1 MAPSSASKTA
11 RLILAASLCAHG
23 AAALGGVVISE
34 IHYKP
39 PAGDEALEFV
49 ELANDSGTPE
59 DLSGYAFVEG
69 IYFVF
74 PERTI
79 LSGRGTIA
87 VCANAQAVRSRYGIE
102 NAIGDFTGR
111 LDSGGERISLANH
124 AGVVIQSVR
133 YRDRGKWPAAPYGTG
148 HSLVLK
154 DVRLDPAEPESWTQS
169 PELGGSPGKP
179 NFSTGPEAYV
189 ERVLVDRGAI
199 WRYARGTG
207 PFSTP
212 ETAWRAPSFDDSLW
226 PEGPSGFGYGDGDD
240 ATELSDMLNSYTTV
254 AIRRKF
260 VLSPGDLSGPGDFYL
275 GCDYDDG
282 FIAYLNEVEI
292 ARANAGSPGEERAW
306 DAVATGSREA
316 GVEEVFKIPKDR
328 FRAGENLL
336 AIVGF
341 NFSVGS
347 SDFSLI
353 PRLLHRAPP
362 GGVREGVVV
371 FNELHRGATPGAGW
385 VELHNASDAAVDL
398 SGAILTD
405 RPERADPHVLPEG
418 SVVPARGF
426 LVIDETPSRLALS
439 QAEVRLFLRRPG
451 GTVIAASV
459 FARPPPPGLGPGWYS
474 ECRFPDGGPL
484 EWVTATPSRG
494 APNQVQRVTDIVLN
508 EIFYHPPDE
517 RPGEFIEL
525 YNKGLSPID
534 ISGYRFDDGIE
545 FTFPEGTVLGPGAYL
560 VVAEDPRILSE
571 NYGYDEALGPYSGR
585 LANAGENVRLVDR
598 AGNTVDEV
606 RYREGGAWS
615 RWADGGGSSLEVI
628 DPDQDNSV
636 GSAWDASDE
645 SSKAPWERLAFSV
658 PNYVPATESELHLYL
673 AERGTCLVDDVSVAR
688 GGTNYIP
695 NPGFESGISP
705 WVLQGTHVGSRR
717 VTTGAHSGSACLE
730 LTASG
735 KGDTLV
741 NRVEIETSPR
751 LTAGAYEVSL
761 WARWIRG
768 GSLLVAHG
776 EYTAGAYGGRPA
788 PAVDLSGNSLSAGLR
803 LSIPKDLGTPGA
815 ENSARAKLRA
825 ETGSGNLGPVLSEVQ
840 HRPASPSA
848 SDRVLVT
855 ARISAARGV
864 AAARVYYREGNP
876 SGVFSSAPLFD
887 DGLHE
892 DGGAGDGLY
901 AGEIPALAQGTR
913 VVFYV
918 EAADVTGAYRRFP
931 ADAPA
936 HTCLYLVQAP
946 AGSGLDAAAVVLDTA
961 RTSELQSRPLHSNDL
976 LPGTFVF
983 RGEEVYYNVGVRY
996 RGSPWGR
1003 PGQNNYRVRF
1013 QEDKPFRR
1021 TWKKVNLDNSGG
1033 GPNEGAAYYLSRRIG
1048 NPAVPAPASDYEYVR
1063 TWLNSASIGL
1073 HGLLQPVDRHFLE
1086 TWYGDAE
1093 RSQALKVEGRR
1104 QFNDSGGLAAW
1115 DGASFIYR
1123 GENKENYR
1131 NYFIPAVRRSVDDWT
1146 RFIALA
1152 KVMDRRVTANA
1163 QFDEAIESALD
1174 VEAFLRG
1181 LAPRILQSDWDA
1193 FCVGNGHNGYL
1204 VFDPRDGRWEL
1215 VPFDMDNT
1223 FGSTAISLFPATDPD
1238 VARLMSR
1245 PRPRRLYYRILWEY
1259 VEDRWSSARAGPYLD
1274 ALQSATGLNFAGV
1287 KSYLDTTAAAVRSA
1301 VRSSTTVSF
1310 RILTNSG
1317 ADFTTAET
1325 EVALSGEAPVQV
1337 AEIFY
1342 LLESSGEPERLSAA
1356 WSTPTRWSATFELPE
1371 AVNRFEFLGFDSAG
1385 NLIASARIEI
1395 ISLAR
1400 LGSAFVRGDA
1410 NGDWIVDVSDA
1421 VATLLYLFHGRT
1433 LRCADAADFD
1443 DSGTVGLTD
1452 AILGLDYLF
1461 RDGAPP
1467 PAPFPEIGLDP
1478 TPDGIECG

>member
-1 MAPSSASKTA
+1 MSRTSKTT
-11 RLILAASLCAHG
+11 RLVLAASLWVPG

-34 IHYKP
+34 IHYRP
-39 PAGDEALEFV
+39 PAGEEALEFV

-74 PERTI
+74 PEKTI
-79 LSGRGTIA
+79 LAGRGTIA
-87 VCANAQAVRSRYGIE
+87 VCANAQAVRARYGIQ

-154 DVRLDPAEPESWTQS
+154 HVRLDPAEPESWAQS

-179 NFSTGPEAYV
+179 NFPTGPESYV
-189 ERVLVDRGAI
+189 ERVLIDRGAI

-212 ETAWRAPSFDDSLW
+212 ETAWRALSFDDSAW
-226 PEGPSGFGYGDGDD
+226 PEGPSGFGFGDDDD
-240 ATELSDMLNSYTTV
+240 ATVLSDMLNSYTSV
-254 AIRRKF
+254 AIRKAF
-260 VLSPGDLSGPGDFYL
+260 VLSPEDLSGAGDFYL

-282 FIAYLNEVEI
+282 FIAYLNEVEVV
-292 ARANAGSPGEERAW
+292 RSKAGSPGEERSW
-306 DAVATGSREA
+306 SDVATGSREA
-316 GVEEVFKIPKDR
+316 GIEEVFKIPKDR
-328 FRAGENLL
+328 FRAGANVL

-341 NFSVGS
+341 NFSLGS
-347 SDFSLI
+347 GDFSLI

-362 GGVREGVVV
+362 GGVRGESVVW
-371 FNELHRGATPGAGW
+371 NELYRGATAGAGW
-385 VELHNASDAAVDL
+385 VELYNASGAAVDL
-398 SGAILTD
+398 SGAIVTD
-405 RPERADPHVLPEG
+405 RPERADPYVLPAG

-426 LVIDETPSRLALS
+426 LSIDETRSLLALS
-439 QAEVRLFLRRPG
+439 QAEVRLFLLRSDR
-451 GTVIAASV
+451 TVIAASV
-459 FARPPPPGLGPGWYS
+459 FDRPAPPGSGPGWYS

-484 EWVTATPSRG
+484 EWVSATATRG
-494 APNQVQRVTDIVLN
+494 APNEVQRVTDIVIN

-534 ISGYRFDDGIE
+534 VSGYRFDDGID
-545 FTFPEGTVLGPGAYL
+545 FTLPEGTVIGPGAYL

-571 NYGYDEALGPYSGR
+571 RYGYDAALGPYSGR

-615 RWADGGGSSLEVI
+615 RWADGGGSSLELI
-628 DPDQDNSV
+628 DPEQDNSV
-636 GSAWDASDE
+636 GSAWDGSDE
-645 SSKAPWERLAFSV
+645 SAKAPWERLAFSV
-658 PNYVPATESELHLYL
+658 PSYTVASESELHLYL
-673 AERGTCLVDDVSVAR
+673 AERGTCLVDDVSVLR

-695 NPGFESGISP
+695 NPGFESGTSP
-705 WVLQGTHVGSRR
+705 WVFQGTHIGSRR
-717 VTTGAHSGSACLE
+717 ITTEAHSGAACLE

-735 KGDTLV
+735 KGDTLL
-741 NRVEIETSPR
+741 NRVEVETSPR

-768 GSLLVAHG
+768 GSLLVVHG

-788 PAVDLSGNSLSAGLR
+788 PAVDLSGNSISAGLR
-803 LSIPKDLGTPGA
+803 LTIPGALGTPGA
-815 ENSARAKLRA
+815 ENSVRARLRA
-825 ETGSGNLGPVLSEVQ
+825 QTGSGNLGPVISEVQ
-840 HRPASPSA
+840 HRPASPAA

-855 ARISAARGV
+855 ARVSAARGV

-876 SGVFSSAPLFD
+876 SGTFSSETLFD

-901 AGEIPALAQGTR
+901 AGEIPAFAQGKL
-913 VVFYV
+913 VVFYI
-918 EAADVTGAYRRFP
+918 EATDVAGAYRRFP
-931 ADAPA
+931 VDAPA
-936 HTCLYLVQAP
+936 HTCLYVVQPPPGA
-946 AGSGLDAAAVVLDTA
+946 GLDAAAMVLDTA

-983 RGEEVYYNVGVRY
+983 EGEEVYYNVGVRY

-1003 PGQNNYRVRF
+1003 PGRNNYRVRF

-1063 TWLNSASIGL
+1063 TWLNSSSIGL
-1073 HGLLQPVDRHFLE
+1073 HGLLQPVDRFFIE

-1104 QFNDSGGLAAW
+1104 QFNDSGTLAAW

-1131 NYFIPAVRRSVDDWT
+1131 NYFIPSVRRSVDDWT
-1146 RFIALA
+1146 SLIALA
-1152 KVMDRRVTANA
+1152 KVMDRRITQNA
-1163 QFDEAIESALD
+1163 QFDESIETVLD

-1204 VFDPRDGRWEL
+1204 VLDPRDGRWEL
-1215 VPFDMDNT
+1215 IPFDMDNT
-1223 FGSTAISLFPATDPD
+1223 FASTAINLFPATDAD
-1238 VARLMSR
+1238 VARLLSR
-1245 PRPRRLYYRILWEY
+1245 PWPRRVYYRILWEY
-1259 VEDRWSSARAGPYLD
+1259 VEGRWSSARAGPYLD
-1274 ALQSATGLNFAGV
+1274 ALQSATGLSFAGV
-1287 KSYLDTTAAAVRSA
+1287 KSYLDTTAASVRST
-1301 VRSSTTVSF
+1301 VRSSTTVTF

-1317 ADFTTAET
+1317 ANFTTPET
-1325 EVALSGEAPVQV
+1325 QVELSGEAPVQV
-1337 AEIFY
+1337 ADIFY
-1342 LLESSGEPERLSAA
+1342 LLASTAEPERLSAS
-1356 WSTPTRWSATFELPE
+1356 WSNVTRWSGTFELPE

-1385 NLIASARIEI
+1385 TLIASARIEVT
-1395 ISLAR
+1395 SLAR
-1400 LGSAFVRGDA
+1400 LGSAFIRGDA
-1410 NGDWIVDVSDA
+1410 NGDWTVDISDA
-1421 VATLLYLFHGRT
+1421 LATLFYLFHGRA

-1443 DSGTVGLTD
+1443 DNGAVGLTD

-1461 RDGAPP
+1461 RDGAQPP
-1467 PAPFPEIGLDP
+1467 PPFPEIGLDP
-1478 TPDGIECG
+1478 TPDGLECG